1 VRELSKS
8 GCRTSVFREAV
19 RMRLNIFSTISISLS
34 IFLCISRRINAD
46 TVKKSQTGSS
56 EDECVDV
63 VLSLKKEEKISSF
76 VESMRRGFWECAKSN
91 VASGQLL
98 PEIDYKGAFDVEERM
113 MLKEMASLKSTI
125 ESYLPVPSIN
135 CPFKWAQSPTEIMLS
150 VKFSH
155 KIDAPATLNVI
166 AKNVTLTPDRLVLL
180 ASNGAKNFNLD
191 IEFMGNVVPSESSWS
206 MASVGRMTFTIKK
219 LESPSK
225 WASITKDNKKMP
237 QMHFWWEMQ
246 EKFSDELDKLEDQ
259 GLLQKDPVPVP
270 TVQASALDTSPIANS
285 AEAKSEGDIVEAAVS
300 QEAAVKLSAEEL
312 SRRADSKQIED
323 DYKKKLAAVSDLA
336 RRRKK
341 DIDTKAKQD
350 KGVIDSIMAADML
363 KLEQAKAKLLQ
374 VPAVTPTASDEDDL

>member
-1 VRELSKS
+1 
-8 GCRTSVFREAV
+8 
-19 RMRLNIFSTISISLS
+19 MRLNIFSTISLSLS
-34 IFLCISRRINAD
+34 IFLCISQRINAD
-46 TVKKSQTGSS
+46 TVKKSQTAFS
-56 EDECVDV
+56 EDECAKAVS
-63 VLSLKKEEKISSF
+63 SLTKEEKIPSF
-76 VESMRRGFWECAKSN
+76 VESMRRGLWECAKSN

-113 MLKEMASLKSTI
+113 MLKEIASLKSTI

-155 KIDAPATLNVI
+155 KIDAPATLNVV

-191 IEFMGNVVPSESSWS
+191 IEFMSNVVPDESSWS

-219 LESPSK
+219 LQSPSK

-259 GLLQKDPVPVP
+259 GLLQQDPVP
-270 TVQASALDTSPIANS
+270 TVQSSPLDTSPVANS
-285 AEAKSEGDIVEAAVS
+285 AEAKSVGDIVETAAT

-350 KGVIDSIMAADML
+350 KSVIDSIMTADLL

-374 VPAVTPTASDEDDL
+374 VPAVTLHDADDL

>member
-1 VRELSKS
+1 
-8 GCRTSVFREAV
+8 
-19 RMRLNIFSTISISLS
+19 MRLNNICTISLS
-34 IFLCISRRINAD
+34 LLIFLCISRRINAD
-46 TVKKSQTGSS
+46 TVKKSQTSFS
-56 EDECVDV
+56 EDECAASI
-63 VLSLKKEEKISSF
+63 LSLNKEQKIPSF

-113 MLKEMASLKSTI
+113 MLKEMALLKSTI

-135 CPFKWAQSPTEIMLS
+135 CPFKWAQSPTEIMIS

-155 KIDAPATLNVI
+155 KIDAPATLNVV
-166 AKNVTLTPDRLVLL
+166 AKNVTLTSDRLLLL

-191 IEFMGNVVPSESSWS
+191 IEFMGSVVPSESSWS

-219 LESPSK
+219 LQSPSK
-225 WASITKDNKKMP
+225 WTSITKDNKKMP

-259 GLLQKDPVPVP
+259 GLLHKDTVP
-270 TVQASALDTSPIANS
+270 TVPVSALDTPPTANS
-285 AEAKSEGDIVEAAVS
+285 AEAKSGGDVAGSITPQEG
-300 QEAAVKLSAEEL
+300 AVKLSPEEI

-323 DYKKKLAAVSDLA
+323 DYKKKSAAVSELA

-341 DIDTKAKQD
+341 DIDAKAKQD
-350 KGVIDSIMAADML
+350 KGVIDSIMTADLL
-363 KLEQAKAKLLQ
+363 KLEHGKAKLMQ
-374 VPAVTPTASDEDDL
+374 VPAAAVTPPDADADEL